1 MCSSPDG
8 FNKLEPAN
16 KGPAAI
22 ICSLFKELF
31 VPCRTHDAQPI
42 RFLFEG
48 PYGSPAVDIYGDSYQ
63 MFLLISG
70 GIGITPMQSVVNS
83 LVSYTA
89 RLAGMLCALHTA
101 VL

>member
-1 MCSSPDG
+1 MCLSLDAFHQLQLKPW
-8 FNKLEPAN
+8 PA
-16 KGPAAI
+16 PMS
-22 ICSLFKELF
+22 CSWSQELLL
-31 VPCRTHDAQPI
+31 PCRTHDAQPI
-42 RFLFEG
+42 KFLFEG

-89 RLAGMLCALHTA
+89 MLAGRSCASHTA